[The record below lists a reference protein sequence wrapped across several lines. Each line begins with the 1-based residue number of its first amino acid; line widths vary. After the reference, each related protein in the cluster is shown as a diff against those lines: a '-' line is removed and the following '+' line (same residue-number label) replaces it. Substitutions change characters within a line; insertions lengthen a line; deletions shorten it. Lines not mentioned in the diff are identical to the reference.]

1 VDEPEPFTVPTVM
14 EKSFTILFI
23 DSSFMSLP

>member
-23 DSSFMSLP
+23 DSSLDE